1 MNIPVG
7 RNAGQ
12 KVRKG
17 TKESS
22 PERIVRQA
30 IERAENEGMIVH
42 SERSTSPR
50 RAHEIV
56 S

>member
-22 PERIVRQA
+22 PEGSFARQ
-30 IERAENEGMIVH
+30 
-42 SERSTSPR
+42 
-50 RAHEIV
+50 
-56 S
+56 